1 MIDVNGKPISIPIS
15 ALNDK
20 KIKKKTR
27 FFYINQL
34 RKCNLIDNQHLDD
47 FGHTFCDVG
56 QVVYCNFVKKGFL
69 DLGPSI

>member
-20 KIKKKTR
+20 KARKKTR

-34 RKCNLIDNQHLDD
+34 GKCNLINNQHLDD
-47 FGHTFCDVG
+47 SGHKFFDVG
-56 QVVYCNFVKKGFL
+56 QVVYCNFIKQAYT
-69 DLGPSI
+69 DQRI